1 MANYQS
7 RYTGPEIDERL
18 RKAGEAVLTEAQSL
32 DAGKQAQARENIGAA
47 SSAAVDGKYTKPSG
61 GIPKA
66 DLASGVQASL
76 GKADAA
82 YQKPASGIPASD
94 IAEGVIPDVSQ
105 FVTKSVND
113 LANYY
118 LKTETYTKDEV
129 QQLIST
135 IQGFEYEVVTT
146 LPAAS
151 ADTMGKIYLVP
162 SADPQSQNIKDEYI
176 TIDNGASAQT
186 RYTWEQIG
194 STAVDLSGYVT
205 TQQLNTALAAY
216 TTSTDLATLLAAKQ
230 DVINDLADIR
240 SGAAAGATAYQKPQA
255 GIPAT
260 DLADKYA
267 GSPSAG
273 GPAFKALGI
282 PYGAVD
288 ANSTATDIK
297 ATVDNFPETLVA
309 GVCAYIRNDIIAS
322 ASGFTLNI
330 NGTGALPVY
339 STMSDAS
346 RATTAFTATSTYLF
360 VYNPTR
366 VEGGCWDIYFGYNSD
381 TNTIGYNLR
390 TNGITAV
397 AAAKFYRYR
406 LLFTSPDG
414 HFLIPSNTS
423 SSTNATAARAVNQAK
438 IDPFAPIWYYS
449 TTTAIEANAGV
460 SASYLWMQYSAIPLG
475 YAFNR
480 TGAALTMTAR
490 YPVYLKCA
498 PQSDGSAI
506 MDADTPIVQA
516 LPSTEDGK
524 IYIFLGYAES
534 AVNITLYYHHPV
546 YYFKDGAIRQWTNAA
561 AASVTVDQ
569 TYDGTSANAQSGV
582 AMAGALAGKQDT
594 IDASHKLDYSL
605 LSNTPTIPAAQV
617 NSDWNAGSGV
627 AQILNKPN
635 LATVATSGS
644 YDDLSNKPVVDATPT
659 ANSNNLV
666 KSGGVFGAIED
677 VMEAID
683 GTNVETVTVLP
694 TASASTVGKI
704 YYVGPDG
711 NGEYARYRGI
721 ESGGSYSF
729 LPLGSTAMDLTD
741 YATKEELSQLDQVLE
756 IEDHSGTVTER
767 IPYAQHYGYINGN
780 SITNQT
786 ASSNYRYTDP
796 IFIKAGESLKI
807 KAITT
812 SNVGRLASY
821 NPDTQAVTQLLVG
834 QSASASSASDA
845 YENTYVAESDIWLIV
860 GYCWNK
866 FSLELTKIFYKT
878 DISSRINDVD
888 AMEEV
893 LEMEHDTSI
902 VTEDI
907 PLEIVEG
914 EYYDGSVGGKAAIST
929 SASYC
934 RSLPFAI
941 HKGETL
947 EIKATTSGSISVFV
961 IQDGE
966 NMRAMTYQ
974 SGETI
979 VNYEVPVDGFAAVSY
994 QKSKGISIKRTYT
1007 RDVNSSA
1014 RLDGLEEAV
1023 AGVVSLT
1030 PIVEDVAD
1038 IVRDA
1043 IIDDLTTGLTDGYY
1057 IAHNGVISPND
1068 SFAYKEFVVSCGAE
1082 IVFKATAHP
1091 NIAAISK
1098 KISTTKFQELVPA
1111 TSFSADTFTYTAAE
1125 DMIIAVCFDKSGTRS
1140 VSINTQNVASNRLN
1154 IVALQQKDASDEL
1167 RDIDLGFFFDKI
1179 AVIGDSMAVAT
1190 MDGYSPTTGSAWL
1203 SFLAKRWNCTGKQF
1217 YAFGGTGAYDWL
1229 NNSSWGLGKM
1239 LADETVY
1246 NAYFIAYG
1254 HNDSASVGEATDEAA
1269 PVTITDGVPSCP
1281 GGYSFCAY
1289 LKAIVAQIREKA
1301 PHAMIFM
1308 LSQYDYSVAPGGW
1321 HSSYGEAIID
1331 VAEAL
1336 YAGGD
1341 KLVHH
1346 LDTGGVPDSDMAIVT
1361 HYSTVGYAYI
1371 AKRVND
1377 EVNKV
1382 MYQYR
1387 ADTEIKTF
1395 GVYNL

>member
-47 SSAAVDGKYTKPSG
+47 SSAAVEGKYTKPSG
-61 GIPKA
+61 GIPA
-66 DLASGVQASL
+66 SDLASGVQASL
-76 GKADAA
+76 GKADTA

-105 FVTKSVND
+105 FITKTVND
-113 LANYY
+113 LTNYY

-135 IQGFEYEVVTT
+135 IQGFEYEVVAT

-194 STAVDLSGYVT
+194 STAIDLSGYVT
-205 TQQLNTALAAY
+205 TSDLNTALAAY
-216 TTSTDLATLLAAKQ
+216 TTSADLATLLAAKQ
-230 DVINDLADIR
+230 DTIADLADIR

-260 DLADKYA
+260 DLANKFA

-346 RATTAFTATSTYLF
+346 RATTVFTATSTYLF

-423 SSTNATAARAVNQAK
+423 SSTSATAAKTVNQAK

-534 AVNITLYYHHPV
+534 ATNITLYYHHPV

-561 AASVTVDQ
+561 ATSNGVQDVTVGGTSVVTGGVAEIPAIPEEIDTVAVTVDNN
-569 TYDGTSANAQSGV
+569 TGTPSASGSVSGGVLSLAFHNLKGETGPQGPIGPTGATGATGAKGDTGATGATGPQGPKGDKGDQGNPGSSQDYPFTMANNLTTDDSTV
-582 AMAGALAGKQDT
+582 ALTAAMGKVLGDRTDVLNKALDMEEVTSTENVPYTTTNQYITNYA
-594 IDASHKLDYSL
+594 
-605 LSNTPTIPAAQV
+605 TPTIV
-617 NSDWNAGSGV
+617 NSNQYRLTNLIHFDKGDIINASGLSTGSAVVVLV
-627 AQILNKPN
+627 ARYENGTWTKLLVGDTSQSTQSLEY
-635 LATVATSGS
+635 TVT
-644 YDDLSNKPVVDATPT
+644 DDAGANIYICWHKSATPT
-659 ANSNNLV
+659 ITKTKTEIVAHRL
-666 KSGGVFGAIED
+666 ED
-677 VMEAID
+677 LDKID
-683 GTNVETVTVLP
+683 PLEDRVDALD
-694 TASASTVGKI
+694 ASAFASVEDDMTTG
-704 YYVGPDG
+704 YVEDYFINH
-711 NGEYARYRGI
+711 NGG
-721 ESGGSYSF
+721 
-729 LPLGSTAMDLTD
+729 LT
-741 YATKEELSQLDQVLE
+741 
-756 IEDHSGTVTER
+756 
-767 IPYAQHYGYINGN
+767 GN
-780 SITNQT
+780 S
-786 ASSNYRYTDP
+786 
-796 IFIKAGESLKI
+796 
-807 KAITT
+807 
-812 SNVGRLASY
+812 
-821 NPDTQAVTQLLVG
+821 
-834 QSASASSASDA
+834 
-845 YENTYVAESDIWLIV
+845 
-860 GYCWNK
+860 
-866 FSLELTKIFYKT
+866 
-878 DISSRINDVD
+878 
-888 AMEEV
+888 
-893 LEMEHDTSI
+893 
-902 VTEDI
+902 
-907 PLEIVEG
+907 
-914 EYYDGSVGGKAAIST
+914 
-929 SASYC
+929 
-934 RSLPFAI
+934 
-941 HKGETL
+941 
-947 EIKATTSGSISVFV
+947 
-961 IQDGE
+961 
-966 NMRAMTYQ
+966 
-974 SGETI
+974 
-979 VNYEVPVDGFAAVSY
+979 
-994 QKSKGISIKRTYT
+994 
-1007 RDVNSSA
+1007 
-1014 RLDGLEEAV
+1014 
-1023 AGVVSLT
+1023 
-1030 PIVEDVAD
+1030 
-1038 IVRDA
+1038 
-1043 IIDDLTTGLTDGYY
+1043 
-1057 IAHNGVISPND
+1057 
-1068 SFAYKEFVVSCGAE
+1068 SFGYKEFTVRAGAVISITIAE
-1082 IVFKATAHP
+1082 HP
-1091 NIAAISK
+1091 NIAAIAK
-1098 KISTTKFQELVPA
+1098 KVSEGKYVELVPA
-1111 TSFSADTFTYTAAE
+1111 TSYGEAVTYTYTATE
-1125 DMIIAVCFDKSGTRS
+1125 DMTIAVSFYQTYPR
-1140 VSINTQNVASNRLN
+1140 SINISTANIQSNRLN
-1154 IVALQQKDASDEL
+1154 IVALQQKDASDEI
-1167 RDIDLGFFFDKI
+1167 RDIDFGFFFDKI
-1179 AVIGDSMAVAT
+1179 AVIGDSMAIGT
-1190 MDGYSPTTGSAWL
+1190 MDGYTGPLGASWL
-1203 SFLAKRWNCTGKQF
+1203 SFLAKRWDCTGKQF
-1217 YAFGGTGAYDWL
+1217 YATGGSGAYDWL
-1229 NNSSWGLGKM
+1229 NSTTYGLGKM

-1269 PVTITDGVPSCP
+1269 PVTVSGGVPSCP
-1281 GGYSFCAY
+1281 SGYSFCAY
-1289 LKAIVAQIREKA
+1289 LKAIVAQIRTKA

-1331 VAEAL
+1331 VAEAI

-1346 LDTGGVPDSDMAIVT
+1346 LDTGGVPDADMRLGT